1 MNGARFDG
9 VTLPYDDLIFVGA
22 GFGVAVATATAD
34 VAGAAV
40 GAAVPPPHAA
50 ATTAAVKKG
59 TRNRAI
65 RIEYLPHSG
74 YAGIAAMVIP
84 FDRRTRS
91 F

>member
-1 MNGARFDG
+1 MKGARFDG
-9 VTLPYDDLIFVGA
+9 VTLPYDDLIFVGV
-22 GFGVAVATATAD
+22 GFGVGVAAAAAD
-34 VAGAAV
+34 VAALV

-74 YAGIAAMVIP
+74 YAGIAGMVIP
-84 FDRRTRS
+84 FGRRTRS